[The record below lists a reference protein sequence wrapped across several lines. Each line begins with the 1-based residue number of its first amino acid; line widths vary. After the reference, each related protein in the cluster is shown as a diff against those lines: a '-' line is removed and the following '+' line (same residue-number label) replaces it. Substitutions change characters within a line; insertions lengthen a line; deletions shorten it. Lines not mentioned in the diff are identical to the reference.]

1 MFGGVKMK
9 SKLLA
14 VLAAGVVLLLVS
26 GPMFAHH
33 GGAQYDTK
41 HPVTMSGTVTEYMFT
56 NPHVQIHFDVMGE
69 NGSVEKWVAETASPQ
84 RLFGFGWNAKTLKAG
99 DKITVT
105 GAPLKDGNKI
115 VTIIKLVGGN
125 APVLTQGSTE

>member
-1 MFGGVKMK
+1 MK
-9 SKLLA
+9 SKLF
-14 VLAAGVVLLLVS
+14 VVMAAGVVLLMVS

-41 HPVTMSGTVTEYMFT
+41 HPVTISGTVTGYMFT
-56 NPHVQIHFDVMGE
+56 NPHVQIHFDVTDE
-69 NGSVEKWVAETASPQ
+69 NGSVVKWIAETASPQ

-125 APVLTQGSTE
+125 APVLTQGAAE

>member
-1 MFGGVKMK
+1 MK
-9 SKLLA
+9 SKWLA
-14 VLAAGVVLLLVS
+14 VLVAAAVLLMVS

-41 HPVTMSGTVTEYMFT
+41 HPVTISGTVTEYLFT
-56 NPHVQIHFDVMGE
+56 NPHVQIHFDVTGE
-69 NGSVEKWVAETASPQ
+69 SGGVEKWIAETASPQ
-84 RLFGFGWNAKTLKAG
+84 RLFGFGWNAKTLKSG

-105 GAPLKDGNKI
+105 GAPLKDGTKI

>member
-1 MFGGVKMK
+1 MK
-9 SKLLA
+9 TKLLA
-14 VLAAGVVLLLVS
+14 VLAASVALLMVS
-26 GPMFAHH
+26 GSMFAHH
-33 GGAQYDTK
+33 GGAQYDAK

-56 NPHVQIHFDVMGE
+56 NPHVQIHFDVVGE

-115 VTIIKLVGGN
+115 VTIIKLTGGN
-125 APVLTQGSTE
+125 APVLTQGSVE